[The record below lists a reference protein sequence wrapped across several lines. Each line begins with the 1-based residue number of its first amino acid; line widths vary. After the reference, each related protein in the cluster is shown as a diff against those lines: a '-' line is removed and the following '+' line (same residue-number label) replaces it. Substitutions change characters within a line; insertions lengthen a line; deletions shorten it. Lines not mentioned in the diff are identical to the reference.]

1 MESAAE
7 HEEEPKAPECSA
19 SQKSLPETTPVPDD
33 EEEEEEDEK
42 QAPIVLSDDV
52 ATIDV
57 ETIEEEDPIKEIE
70 RKVESELVL
79 KL

>member
-1 MESAAE
+1 V
-7 HEEEPKAPECSA
+7 EEEKPRRVVFDEDS
-19 SQKSLPETTPVPDD
+19 D

-79 KL
+79 NL